1 MSEHLRESVSA
12 LMDGEADELE
22 LRRLLA
28 AENADTVNRSWSNYH
43 LVRDSL
49 HSTEQSSEFRHL
61 DISQQVSMAIAEE
74 SAAAG
79 AATDTV
85 EKPARWW
92 QPAAGFAVAASVAV
106 VVVFGVQTV
115 DQSSQGLNSSPA
127 VATTV
132 SSSQAAVASRVY
144 PVQAASMQASSTG
157 TVSLSSGELPGDNAA
172 TKAAADIEAQKRLEK
187 YILRHTE
194 RAALNNGQGVI
205 SFARVPS
212 FEEQ

>member
-28 AENADTVNRSWSNYH
+28 ADNSDKVNSSWSSYH
-43 LVRDSL
+43 LVRDTL
-49 HSTEQSSEFRHL
+49 QNTEEGSEFLHL
-61 DISQQVSMAIAEE
+61 DISQQVSRAIAEE
-74 SAAAG
+74 GTSI
-79 AATDTV
+79 V
-85 EKPARWW
+85 ESSDQSNPWW
-92 QPAAGFAVAASVAV
+92 KPAAGFAVAASVAV
-106 VVVFGVQTV
+106 VVVFGVQTA
-115 DQSSQGLNSSPA
+115 DQSNPGLDSNSIVASSQP
-127 VATTV
+127 V
-132 SSSQAAVASRVY
+132 SSNRVY

-157 TVSLSSGELPGDNAA
+157 AVSLSSSELPGDNAA
-172 TKAAADIEAQKRLEK
+172 TKAAADLEAQKRLEK

-205 SFARVPS
+205 SFARVAS